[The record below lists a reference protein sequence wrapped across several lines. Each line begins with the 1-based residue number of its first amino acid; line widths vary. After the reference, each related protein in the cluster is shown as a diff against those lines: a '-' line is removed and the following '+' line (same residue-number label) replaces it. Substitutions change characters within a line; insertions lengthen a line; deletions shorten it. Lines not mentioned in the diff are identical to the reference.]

1 MLRALKSGNLDIGF
15 QLVPVSI
22 SNDRNAWPYA
32 IQLFFWAHYVEVS
45 EDRLSANPGPSSL
58 YQMYTH
64 PSTHQRP
71 VYQVTNFVLFDVAL

>member
-1 MLRALKSGNLDIGF
+1 MAD
-15 QLVPVSI
+15 
-22 SNDRNAWPYA
+22 
-32 IQLFFWAHYVEVS
+32 
-45 EDRLSANPGPSSL
+45 PSSL